1 MLTDKTSETND
12 NKQELSVIHSD
23 DILIER
29 ALETIISQ
37 LPNTAKLVEESTIDL
52 SDRFKVLAKSATDQA
67 AKIDELLELTKN
79 LDYNDRQISLGEAF
93 DMISSTISAAIEK
106 ILFVSKM
113 SVAMVY
119 SLDSA
124 MSLVKEIE
132 TYILKVQ
139 KITKQTNLLALNATI
154 EASRA
159 GEAGKGF
166 SVVANEVK
174 SLSRGIEELATGM
187 KDKINSIVVSVKGSH
202 KILEEIATID
212 MTDNI
217 LVKETIG
224 KLMSTLIERNE
235 LLSEVMSSAADNSR
249 HAAKSIN
256 SMIMGMQ
263 FQDRASQCI
272 LNSVDVMGLIKDIV
286 SLRLDSHIERKNI
299 MIDKE
304 KAKLFASAFRLG
316 ALKEA
321 FAQILIDH
329 GNIETMCDVDV
340 KCSINDNK
348 SSEAS
353 SDSSKVKKED
363 DDIDLF

>member
-1 MLTDKTSETND
+1 MLSDKIIPENEM
-12 NKQELSVIHSD
+12 KKEEGSVTYSD
-23 DILIER
+23 SLLILR

-37 LPNTAKLVEESTIDL
+37 LPNTAKLVEDSTLDL
-52 SDRFKVLAKSATDQA
+52 SDRFKILAKSSTDQA
-67 AKIDELLELTKN
+67 QKIDELLELTQN
-79 LDYNDRQISLGEAF
+79 LEFNDKQISLGEAF
-93 DMISSTISAAIEK
+93 EMISCTISAAIEK

-113 SVAMVY
+113 SIAMVY

-139 KITKQTNLLALNATI
+139 KITKQTNLLSLNATI

-187 KDKINSIVVSVKGSH
+187 KDKINNIVVSVKGSH

-224 KLMSTLIERNE
+224 NLMNTLIKRNE
-235 LLSEVMSSAADNSR
+235 LLSKVMGNAANNSR
-249 HAAKSIN
+249 DAAKSIN
-256 SMIMGMQ
+256 SLIMGMQ
-263 FQDRASQCI
+263 FQDRASQSI
-272 LNSVDVMGLIKDIV
+272 HNTIDVLTLIKDIISV
-286 SLRLDSHIERKNI
+286 KIDSYS
-299 MIDKE
+299 DKE
-304 KAKLFASAFRLG
+304 SVILDKDKAKLFASTFRLG
-316 ALKEA
+316 ILKEA
-321 FAQILIDH
+321 FAQILIDNS
-329 GNIETMCDVDV
+329 NIESMCDIDV
-340 KCSINDNK
+340 NCSLNDNK
-348 SSEAS
+348 PSDGAS
-353 SDSSKVKKED
+353 KKPED
-363 DDIDLF
+363 DDINLF